1 MNFRSEVVYS
11 LRTNI
16 CNILFLFRIQKLSF
30 AEYRSKKANSYSVKV
45 EFIIYGI
52 LCLL

>member
-11 LRTNI
+11 LRMIT

-30 AEYRSKKANSYSVKV
+30 AEYRSKKVNSFSLKVK
-45 EFIIYGI
+45 FFIYGI
-52 LCLL
+52 LCPP